1 MEATSMVVICTLTI
15 QILGPPCSEELD
27 ERHAEASCV
36 LFNCGAKEKHQGYVK
51 SNADDVVHG

>member
-1 MEATSMVVICTLTI
+1 MVVICTLTI